1 MQKRILFTII
11 TLFILFHSYGNNP
24 SLPEKLYFSHNEL
37 YKKPNYAH
45 NPYII
50 ESKYD
55 FSEVASII
63 TKGCYNDYEKI

>member
-1 MQKRILFTII
+1 MIKKCVSII
-11 TLFILFHSYGNNP
+11 IGIFISFNISAENDSIVP
-24 SLPEKLYFSHNEL
+24 DRLYFSHNEL

-55 FSEVASII
+55 FS
-63 TKGCYNDYEKI
+63 